1 MTRDWYFLNLIY
13 DIFSI
18 FRHFV
23 RSYYTRGPLRVL
35 VSLNLDS
42 LSAKDFGQW
51 LKSGQE
57 PTCTPW

>member
-1 MTRDWYFLNLIY
+1 MFY

-23 RSYYTRGPLRVL
+23 RSYYTRGPLKVL